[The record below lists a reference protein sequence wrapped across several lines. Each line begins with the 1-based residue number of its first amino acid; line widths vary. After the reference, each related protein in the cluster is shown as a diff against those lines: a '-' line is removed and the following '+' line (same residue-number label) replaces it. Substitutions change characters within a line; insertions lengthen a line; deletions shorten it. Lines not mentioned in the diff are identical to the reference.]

1 MEETLCR
8 AIKIRT
14 LPMEAVMVRK
24 MLKADKN
31 SMPAGDELSSI
42 PSNVRHCSS
51 DRVRK
56 LNLVVGTKFTVKVR
70 KTSSLLYFLCRR
82 E

>member
-31 SMPAGDELSSI
+31 SMPAGDELSS
-42 PSNVRHCSS
+42 
-51 DRVRK
+51 
-56 LNLVVGTKFTVKVR
+56 LVKVPSPVMFAIVLV
-70 KTSSLLYFLCRR
+70 TG
-82 E
+82 